1 MNTTIK
7 TSDRILQLVSDI
19 EYMEDGPK
27 RWASGALHSEG
38 WAIVTKGEE
47 TLDAEYEVFYQ
58 DRSVSR
64 IAGIFD
70 ARDFVAIQSAIARA
84 GTDAGGIYDPV
95 TKTFSPRARPDTPE
109 FDEAMQAFRAS
120 RGAIMSNPGV

>member
-1 MNTTIK
+1 MNTAIK
-7 TSDRILQLVSDI
+7 TSDRILQTVSDI

-38 WAIVTKGEE
+38 WAIVTNGE

-58 DRSVSR
+58 DRSVTR
-64 IAGIFD
+64 IAGIFG

-95 TKTFSPRARPDTPE
+95 TRTFSPHAQPDTPE
-109 FDEAMQAFRAS
+109 CNKAMKTFRAS
-120 RGAIMSNPGV
+120 RGAIILNPGV